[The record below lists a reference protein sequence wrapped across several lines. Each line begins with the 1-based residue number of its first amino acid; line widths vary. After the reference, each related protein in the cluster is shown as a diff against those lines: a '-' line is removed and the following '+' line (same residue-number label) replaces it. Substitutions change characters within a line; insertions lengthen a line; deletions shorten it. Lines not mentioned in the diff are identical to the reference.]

1 MGRRAQICSPRCRVA
16 RWRQT
21 RALETAGEIA
31 RDQTENSVLRQ
42 RVAEL
47 ERLVDRLKGRL
58 APMGLGSPR
67 HARAGY
73 TVALVALSMG
83 ASGEGCS

>member
-1 MGRRAQICSPRCRVA
+1 MPHTTRVCVVCGSSLTGRRAQQVCSARCRIA

-31 RDQTENSVLRQ
+31 RYQAENTALRQ

-47 ERLVDRLKGRL
+47 ERLVGRLKERL
-58 APMGLGSPR
+58 WGTG
-67 HARAGY
+67 
-73 TVALVALSMG
+73 
-83 ASGEGCS
+83 